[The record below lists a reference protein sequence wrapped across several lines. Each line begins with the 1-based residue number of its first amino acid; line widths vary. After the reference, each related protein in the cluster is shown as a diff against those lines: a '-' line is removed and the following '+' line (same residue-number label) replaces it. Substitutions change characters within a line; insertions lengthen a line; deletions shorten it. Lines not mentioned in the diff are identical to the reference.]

1 MVSAKNQLNFSIKK
15 QTNKQTNKQ
24 TKNKKLLFKQFYADV
39 TSSKKLETFFEN
51 MLYLMGKNFTKRSGI
66 LCYY

>member
-1 MVSAKNQLNFSIKK
+1 MVSAKNQLNFSIK
-15 QTNKQTNKQ
+15 KQTNKQ

-51 MLYLMGKNFTKRSGI
+51 MLYKNFMKRSGV